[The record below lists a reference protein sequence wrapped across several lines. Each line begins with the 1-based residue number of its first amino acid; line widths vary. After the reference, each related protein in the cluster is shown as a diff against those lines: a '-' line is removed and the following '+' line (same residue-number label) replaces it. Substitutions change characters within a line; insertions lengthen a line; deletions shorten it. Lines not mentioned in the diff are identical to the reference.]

1 MQEKLWTKDF
11 ILIMII
17 NFFVFLN
24 HLMILSTFPF
34 YIESLHGS
42 EAVAGL
48 AAAAFSLVA
57 VFIRPVIG
65 WVLDNGKRSV
75 VLAIG
80 LIGMGAMPLGYM
92 SISLIVTALIFRMIH
107 GVALACGNTAANTIA
122 TDLLPRLYLQ
132 YCHVCRAAP
141 FGLCLQ

>member
-34 YIESLHGS
+34 YIEYLHGS

-65 WVLDNGKRSV
+65 WVLDNGKRGV

-92 SISLIVTALIFRMIH
+92 SVSFIVTALIFRMIH

-122 TDLLPRLYLQ
+122 TDLLPRSIPAML
-132 YCHVCRAAP
+132 P
-141 FGLCLQ
+141 CLSRCSF

>member
-48 AAAAFSLVA
+48 AAAAFPWWRCLSVLLSVGCWTTVSAALFWRLV
-57 VFIRPVIG
+57 
-65 WVLDNGKRSV
+65 
-75 VLAIG
+75 
-80 LIGMGAMPLGYM
+80 
-92 SISLIVTALIFRMIH
+92 
-107 GVALACGNTAANTIA
+107 
-122 TDLLPRLYLQ
+122 
-132 YCHVCRAAP
+132 
-141 FGLCLQ
+141 